1 MSNKVK
7 DHLHPIIQIENVHKS
22 FNQLEVLK
30 GIDLQVYPGEVVSL
44 IGSSGSGKSTLL
56 RCLNGLETLTSGK
69 IAIDGIELNYTPRI
83 IQQIRRH
90 EVGMVFQQFNLFPH
104 LTVLENVIEAPMHAL
119 KKSKAEAIESALTLL
134 DKVGLKDKKDVYPR
148 KLSGGQQQRV
158 AIARALSMNP
168 KIMLFDE
175 PTSALDPELVSEV
188 LNVMKQLA
196 EEGMTMV
203 VVTHEMMFAKEV
215 ADRVIYMSNGVIEE
229 QGPPAELFSNPRSDR
244 LKSFLKRVV

>member
-1 MSNKVK
+1 M
-7 DHLHPIIQIENVHKS
+7 IQIENVHKS

-69 IAIDGIELNYTPRI
+69 IVIDGIELNYTPRI

-158 AIARALSMNP
+158 AIARALAMNP